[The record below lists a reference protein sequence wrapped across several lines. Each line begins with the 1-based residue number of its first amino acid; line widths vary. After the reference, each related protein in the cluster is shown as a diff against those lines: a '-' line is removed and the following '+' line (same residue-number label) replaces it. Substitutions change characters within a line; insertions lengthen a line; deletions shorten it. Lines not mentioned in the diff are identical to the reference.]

1 VDHGTQAWRQH
12 ENILGWLG
20 ACSSQVPSAV
30 TWQRDG
36 VALFATG
43 LPFTLFNRVFVAG
56 ESASPIAFAD
66 AIATLRERGA
76 PFSVDLRRGVDDAL
90 IPVILANGLVRDP
103 DEAPM
108 PGMALAPIPTSVPAP
123 ADLVIERA
131 VDEAGLER
139 HIQALFNGYGIPD
152 TFARPIMTSA
162 MLANES
168 LAIYT
173 GLLES
178 APVVSGFG
186 VRTGTTIGIYNIA
199 TVPAAR
205 RRGFGEA
212 MTARIAADGAANGCD
227 LAILQA
233 STMGFPI
240 YSRMGYRTVVEYD
253 SYAEPGTPVFD

>member
-1 VDHGTQAWRQH
+1 MDDSTQAWRQH

-20 ACSSQVPSAV
+20 ACSSQVPGAV
-30 TWQRDG
+30 IWQRDG

-56 ESASPIAFAD
+56 ENASAAAFED

-76 PFSVDLRRGVDDAL
+76 PFSVDLRRGADDPL
-90 IPVILANGLVRDP
+90 IPAILATGLVREP
-103 DEAPM
+103 DEAPV
-108 PGMALAPIPTSVPAP
+108 PGMALAPIPASVPAP

-131 VDEAGLER
+131 VDEPGLER

-152 TFARPIMTSA
+152 TFARPIMTPA
-162 MLANES
+162 MLANDS

-173 GLLES
+173 GLLDGT
-178 APVVSGFG
+178 PVVSGFG
-186 VRTGTTIGIYNIA
+186 VRTGRTIGVYNIA
-199 TVPAAR
+199 TVPDAR

-212 MTARIAADGAANGCD
+212 MTARIAADGGASGCD